1 MAKREQ
7 ITWITIT
14 TAARQTGLS
23 TRTIRRYVRQG
34 LINERLTEEDLAEV
48 RRIRRLTNLGVN
60 LAGVEVILRMRQRLE
75 ELHVEVARLERL
87 LESLD

>member
-7 ITWITIT
+7 ITWITVT

-75 ELHVEVARLERL
+75 ELQVEVARLERL